1 MSGFGAYLGNFCLAE
16 NGINAI
22 DTTIVLHREKRGIF
36 KSARGRNRT
45 GTVLIVFLQFKGLLR
60 NNLFKLSRSI
70 FCRSP
75 RRDRSGIA
83 KVYVARI
90 ATKES
95 GKKTSENVQVVL

>member
-1 MSGFGAYLGNFCLAE
+1 MFHV
-16 NGINAI
+16 I
-22 DTTIVLHREKRGIF
+22 IF
-36 KSARGRNRT
+36 FPKK
-45 GTVLIVFLQFKGLLR
+45 VDLVIKGLLR

-70 FCRSP
+70 FCLSP

-95 GKKTSENVQVVL
+95 GKKTSENVQVVLQRALTVY